1 MGIATILAVGC
12 CTPAAAQVAGKLSLQ
27 SDYQVRGYSVSRG
40 RPVGILDL
48 SYDSPSG
55 VYLNGQLFGALPDD
69 YNSGLLGM
77 IGDVGYARRLNS
89 TLSIDGG
96 VTRSEY
102 ASIGAGGYHTGY
114 TEIYAG
120 LASQRLSAHLY
131 YSPDYF
137 GPGVKTVYGDVEG
150 NIGIFAEI
158 RLNAH
163 VGALGYLDRPAP
175 LPPGKTQ
182 YDWRVGASRQF
193 GAIDVHAALSGGGP
207 SPQFYDGQPR
217 SKTEFIVGAG
227 YTF

>member
-1 MGIATILAVGC
+1 MAILAAGC
-12 CTPAAAQVAGKLSLQ
+12 CGPAAAQVAGKLSLQ

-55 VYLNGQLFGALPDD
+55 VYLNGQVFGALPDD
-69 YNSGLLGM
+69 YNPGLVGT
-77 IGDVGYARRLNS
+77 IGDLGYARRLSS
-89 TLSIDGG
+89 TLSVDGG

-102 ASIGAGGYHTGY
+102 FGAGAGGYHTGY

-120 LASQRLSAHLY
+120 LASRRLSAHLY

-137 GPGVKTVYGDVEG
+137 RPGVKTLYGDVEG
-150 NIGIFAEI
+150 NIGIFAGI

-163 VGALGYLDRPAP
+163 IGSLGYLDRPAP
-175 LPPGKTQ
+175 LPRGRTQ

-193 GAIDVHAALSGGGP
+193 GAIDVHATLSGGGP
-207 SPQFYDGQPR
+207 SPQFYDGEQH